1 MLVRMAEHLGMCFGV
16 RDAIDL
22 ALGLARQGPLTILG
36 DLVHNPDV
44 VATMDAAGATR
55 ARQPED
61 VRTPAVL
68 LTAHGT
74 ADHVKLRLREEG
86 KEVHDATCPLVTR
99 VHLAVRRLVEE
110 NRHPVVIG
118 QPNHVEVRGLVGDL
132 DDYTVI
138 QNEADLAQLDERL
151 RHDPHARLGVVA
163 QTTHPL
169 ECVLEL
175 VEVLQRRYPEA
186 NVRFLDTVCQ
196 PTKDRQ
202 VALRRLAA
210 GTDVVVVVGGPDS
223 NNSRKLAE
231 LAEQLGRP
239 AYRVARAAELRP
251 EWFAGHCTVGLTAG
265 TSTPDDVI
273 AEVREWLER
282 HEPAVRTAET
292 SEGAT
297 LLIAVP
303 PPLSVAKKQPGQF
316 RASPGDTP

>member
-22 ALGLARQGPLTILG
+22 AMGLARQGPLTILG

-44 VATMDAAGATR
+44 VAAMDSAGATR
-55 ARQPED
+55 VRHLED
-61 VRTPAVL
+61 VRTSAVL

-74 ADHVKLRLREEG
+74 ADHVKLRLRDEG

-99 VHLAVRRLVEE
+99 VHLAIRRLVDEG
-110 NRHPVVIG
+110 RYPVVIG

-132 DDYTVI
+132 DECTIIRDE
-138 QNEADLAQLDERL
+138 NDLVLLDDRL
-151 RHDPHARLGVVA
+151 QREPGAKLGVVA

-175 VEVLQRRYPEA
+175 VEALRRRFPDA
-186 NVRFLDTVCQ
+186 DVRFLDTVCQ

-202 VALRRLAA
+202 LALRRLAA
-210 GTDVVVVVGGPDS
+210 GTDIVIVVGGPDS
-223 NNSRKLAE
+223 NNSRKLVE
-231 LAEQLGRP
+231 LAEHLGRP

-251 EWFAGHCTVGLTAG
+251 EWFDGHDTVGLTAG

-282 HEPAVRTAET
+282 HQPAIT
-292 SEGAT
+292 
-297 LLIAVP
+297 IPVP
-303 PPLSVAKKQPGQF
+303 APPVTHG
-316 RASPGDTP
+316 